1 MIVVKSMLKKGFTL
15 IEILI
20 TVFLVGLISFVA
32 MLSFNNIKS
41 STNES
46 TATINLETVVNAER
60 SYYAKYGK
68 FADSLTLQPI
78 VDLTYTPNSSESPDQ
93 VSILVNENKD
103 LVLAVYGGEN
113 KCLYK
118 IVADILASDTTSSG
132 TIPVSKPCSSLSL

>member
-118 IVADILASDTTSSG
+118 IVDDILASDTTSSG